1 MDGSKFLFF
10 ILLISTVL
18 FAQPQASISTAL
30 SGLCSTTKSFISIG
44 VLIFAI
50 LAFPTIIAGSVLFY
64 LKKDNPNLRRIGKI
78 LIGVGVV
85 EFIFL
90 GIGIVVYLFTPSLIS
105 AIVGE
110 GATVGC

>member
-10 ILLISTVL
+10 VLLISTAL
-18 FAQPQASISTAL
+18 FAQSQASISTAL
-30 SGLCSTTKSFISIG
+30 SGLCSTTKSFVSIG
-44 VLIFAI
+44 VLVFAIFA
-50 LAFPTIIAGSVLFY
+50 LPTIIAGSVLFY

-78 LIGVGVV
+78 LIWVGVV
-85 EFIFL
+85 EFTFL
-90 GIGIVVYLFTPSLIS
+90 VIGILIYLFTPSLIS